1 MIPSPPTAPSGPPRD
16 TASAPRRRERGQ
28 GSLESLAIFIVAGIL
43 VAASV
48 GAVTLSGTPFQQSV
62 SYQICKLVNIA
73 DGGGDCEPPA
83 PLRSPEERIPPDPCV
98 VGKDTNG
105 ANVKVSVVVD
115 VQKGWTF
122 ITEQMSDGTYRVT
135 RLDESKLGVGVGPG
149 FDVSVTWDSKKY
161 GIVGNVSADVF
172 LGANQGDT
180 WIVDSEGEAND
191 LRDKLIGGEVVDQTA
206 GSAPIVGDLISW
218 GGKKLSGLEPPDA
231 DETYYE
237 GGVGGSAEA
246 AVSNIAFGGQGNAD
260 AYAYAGA
267 KQTKDGYEIYVKGKI
282 SGSASMQAIWGANDT
297 GEASAEGLWTV
308 KTDKDGNPVSM
319 TITTGIMTGSGDDT
333 TLRERTYEMPINDST
348 RDLYERALWDPTA
361 AGDVVEAAKDYGY
374 ASERNY
380 DVDASQY
387 GANVSG
393 KLIGE
398 YGGGFGYTD
407 NSDDLTDSSYWDGT
421 DWVSNPSCQA

>member
-1 MIPSPPTAPSGPPRD
+1 MTPSPRPTSPADTPP
-16 TASAPRRRERGQ
+16 ARRTLRERGQ
-28 GSLESLAIFIVAGIL
+28 GSLESLAIFIVAGVL

-73 DGGGDCEPPA
+73 DGGAGCTPPVPA
-83 PLRSPEERIPPDPCV
+83 RTPEERIPPDPCV

-122 ITEQMSDGTYRVT
+122 ITEEMSDGTYRVT

-161 GIVGNVSADVF
+161 GLVGNVSADVF

-180 WIVDSEGEAND
+180 WIVDSKGEADD
-191 LRDKLIGGEVVDQTA
+191 LRNQLVGGEVVDQTV

-218 GGKKLSGLEPPDA
+218 GGKKLSGLEPPDS

-237 GGVGGSAEA
+237 GGVGGTAEA
-246 AVSNIAFGGQGNAD
+246 AVSNIAFGGQANAD

-282 SGSASMQAIWGANDT
+282 SGSASMQAIWGASDT

-319 TITTGIMTGSGDDT
+319 TITTGIMTGTDGNN
-333 TLRERTYEMPINDST
+333 TLQQRTYEMPINDAT
-348 RDLYERALWDPTA
+348 RDIYERALWDPTA
-361 AGDVVEAAKDYGY
+361 VDDVVQAAKDYGY

-380 DVDASQY
+380 DVDSSQY

-407 NSDDLTDSSYWDGT
+407 NSDNLTDSSYWDGS
-421 DWVSNPSCQA
+421 DWVSNPSCTA